1 MSHGMSTIDVEDIGK
16 AFDRRLMGRLL
27 FYLKPYRTWVA
38 ISVIL
43 MFVGSLIQLAGPTI
57 AQMAIDRFIDPQTA
71 EGLSISERLSG
82 MNLMALLLLGTVVG
96 GFLFQYL
103 QLYLMNLTGQKVM
116 FDLRTDFYS
125 HLLRLPLSYYDRS
138 SVGWIL
144 TRLTNDVEALNNMFT
159 SGVVAIFGDL
169 FMLAGIIGFMFY
181 QDARLATVVVL
192 ILPVLL
198 VGTLWFRTRARE
210 AYREVRSK
218 LGRLNSFM
226 QENLMGIRVI
236 QIFTR
241 EKSSYQRFR
250 EINQQHLNAHLKT
263 IFYYALFF
271 PGVGF
276 IGAFVLAVLIWFG
289 GGWVIDGA
297 ITFGVLYAFILY
309 VQRFYRPVRDLA
321 EKYNVMQSAMAASE
335 RIFKLMDEP
344 ATIISPE
351 EPRSSEVFQ
360 GRIEFRNV
368 WFRYD
373 GELTRE
379 RTIDDPGFEPDEA
392 RPERSTDWI
401 LKDVSFTVEPGQT
414 VAIVGATGAG
424 KTTITNLLNRF
435 YDIQKGRILIDG
447 IDIREMNLER
457 LRAMVGV
464 VQQDVFLFSGT
475 IGENIN
481 MGEETITEEDVERA
495 ARHVNADPF
504 IRRLPGGYGAEVVE
518 RGATLSTG
526 QRQLLAF
533 ARSLAF
539 DPAVLVLD
547 EATSSIDT
555 DTEVLIQ
562 DALEKLMKDRS
573 TIVIAHRLS
582 TIQKADRIIVLHKG
596 EIRESGTHQE
606 LLAMRGIYHCLYLL
620 QYQSQEGR
628 NGDPSGEV
636 ELSCGPEYS

>member
-1 MSHGMSTIDVEDIGK
+1 
-16 AFDRRLMGRLL
+16 
-27 FYLKPYRTWVA
+27 
-38 ISVIL
+38 
-43 MFVGSLIQLAGPTI
+43 
-57 AQMAIDRFIDPQTA
+57 
-71 EGLSISERLSG
+71 
-82 MNLMALLLLGTVVG
+82 VVG
-96 GFLFQYL
+96 GFVFMYL
-103 QLYLMNLTGQKVM
+103 QLYLMNLTGQKAM
-116 FDLRTDFYS
+116 YDLRTDFYS
-125 HLLRLPLSYYDRS
+125 HLLRLPLAYYDRS

-159 SGVVAIFGDL
+159 SGVVAIFGDI

-181 QDARLATVVVL
+181 QDARLTMVVMI

-198 VGTLWFRTRARE
+198 VGTLWFRSRARD

-218 LGRLNSFM
+218 LGRLNSFL
-226 QENLMGIRVI
+226 QENLMGIRVV

-241 EKSSYQRFR
+241 ERQSHDRFR
-250 EINQQHLNAHLKT
+250 EINRQHLDANLKT

-276 IGAFVLAVLIWFG
+276 ISALVLAVLIWYG
-289 GGWVIDGA
+289 GGRVIDGS
-297 ITFGVLYAFILY
+297 ITFGVLYAFLLY

-321 EKYNVMQSAMAASE
+321 EKYNIMQSAMAASE

-344 ATIISPE
+344 VTIVSPD
-351 EPRSSEVFQ
+351 EPRTISGFR

-368 WFRYD
+368 WFRYE
-373 GELTRE
+373 GERTRE
-379 RTIDDPGFEPDEA
+379 RTLDDPDLEPAEDQ
-392 RPERSTDWI
+392 PEGPADWV

-414 VAIVGATGAG
+414 VAIVGHTGAG
-424 KTTITNLLNRF
+424 KTTITSLLSRF
-435 YDIQKGRILIDG
+435 YDIQRGRILIDG
-447 IDIREMNLER
+447 VDIREMDLER

-475 IGENIN
+475 IGGNIN
-481 MGEETITEEDVERA
+481 LEEESISTDDVERA
-495 ARHVNADPF
+495 ARHVNADTF
-504 IRRLPGGYGAEVVE
+504 IRRLPGGYDAEVVE

-526 QRQLLAF
+526 QRQLLSF
-533 ARSLAF
+533 ARALAF
-539 DPAVLVLD
+539 DPEVLVLD
-547 EATSSIDT
+547 EATSSVDT

-562 DALEKLMKDRS
+562 DALDKLMRDRS

-606 LLAMRGIYHCLYLL
+606 LLALRGIYHCLYLL

-628 NGDPSGEV
+628 NGENAGDV
-636 ELSCGPEYS
+636 ELTCGPEV